1 LNRFTLV
8 RPNSYEDASDVLTA
22 KKYSLPVLKGG
33 GLDVLDHMKEG
44 LWSPDALVDV
54 KRLMPTDQR
63 EPIVAITRDV
73 NRSLTAPPPPKWSS
87 NNGLVHVSAS
97 ALLADV
103 ANSPKVLESA
113 PVVAQALASAATP
126 QVRNVAT
133 VAGNL
138 LQRPRCWY
146 YRQQQFDCLKKGGS
160 QCFAVEGENV
170 YHAIFGPGPCHIVHP
185 SNLAPA
191 LMVCN
196 AHVHLVGGKRA
207 SLPIAELFHMP
218 DKGLLTEH
226 VLEIG
231 EVITHVSFDARPIS
245 GFYAIKHKQ
254 SFDWP
259 LAFACV
265 ALALDG
271 DKIRAASVC
280 AGAVAPVPWML
291 PNVAAALVG
300 VSPDDDAALTAA
312 CAKAGEGARPM
323 RDNGYKVQLLSVAIK
338 RAILTALKK
347 PVPGQEEGN
356 S

>member
-8 RPNSYEDASDVLTA
+8 RPKSYADAAGVLTA
-22 KKYSLPVLKGG
+22 KTYSLPVLKAG

-54 KRLMPTDQR
+54 KRLMPPDQR
-63 EPIVAITRDV
+63 EPIASVAAD
-73 NRSLTAPPPPKWSS
+73 
-87 NNGLVHVSAS
+87 AS
-97 ALLADV
+97 AGSNGKTPATSDARRVRLAASLILADV
-103 ANSPKVLESA
+103 VASPLVTQSS
-113 PVVAQALASAATP
+113 PVVAQALKSAATP

-160 QCFAVEGENV
+160 QCFAVDGENA
-170 YHAIFGPGPCHIVHP
+170 YHAIFGSGPCHIVHP

-191 LMVCN
+191 LMVCDGR
-196 AHVHLVGGKRA
+196 VHLVGGKRE
-207 SLPIAELFHMP
+207 SLPLSELFHMP
-218 DKGLLTEH
+218 DKGVLTEH

-231 EVITHVSFDARPIS
+231 EVVTHVSFAPRPVS
-245 GFYAIKHKQ
+245 GFYSVKHKQ

-259 LAFACV
+259 LVFACV
-265 ALALDG
+265 SLQMDG
-271 DKIRAASVC
+271 GKIGSATVC

-300 VSPDDDAALTAA
+300 VSPDDDAALTGA

-323 RDNGYKVQLLSVAIK
+323 RDNGYKVQLLGVAVK